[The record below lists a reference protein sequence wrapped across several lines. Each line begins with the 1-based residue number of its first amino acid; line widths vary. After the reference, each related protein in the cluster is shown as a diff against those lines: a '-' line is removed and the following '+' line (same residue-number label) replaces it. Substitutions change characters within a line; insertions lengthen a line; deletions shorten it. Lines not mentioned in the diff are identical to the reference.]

1 MKEKTNCFGFLF
13 IVAILALACISVG
26 YTSAN
31 AIVCERT
38 YTENADFDEGVL
50 AGVEHETVHD
60 QLQLST
66 DLVTLPFI
74 WVPNSNEGTVSKYD
88 TESGRE
94 LGRYRTGPND
104 TNGNPSRT
112 TVDQVG
118 SVWFGNRDTGT
129 VVKIGLY
136 EAGNWIDKNGDN
148 ICQTSLD
155 TNNDG
160 LITGAEVLDW
170 GDDECVL
177 FEVYIG
183 GGPRGIAID
192 ANGDLWAGTYSLPE
206 GNKFFH
212 IKGDTGVIVAADT
225 IDISPDRSYGA
236 VVDGNGYIW
245 SSSISNYV
253 LKIDP
258 VTKIIT
264 KVSLDITSYGLGIDG
279 NDNLFV
285 AAWGQGKIAK
295 IDVTTDAVLMYG
307 NQGAAHTRGVAVTS
321 DGDVW
326 AVNSYDTQ
334 ITRLDNNLSYKA
346 TIDIGVPGISTGAAV
361 DAQGKVWA
369 CNYTDGGLLRIDPG
383 TDTVDLSVYTVGMD
397 GTGVG
402 QHYSYSDMTG
412 FISRNIT
419 TKIGTWKVIFD
430 SEEID
435 TPWGS
440 ISWNSLEPQGT
451 SIVVKVRSS
460 NDQVS
465 WSAWETA
472 TNSGLLSA
480 TPDGQYIEVDAIL
493 RITSGDES
501 PILYDLS
508 VRCANQPPDC
518 TAAYA
523 VPGCLWPPDHEF
535 VDIGILGLTDPDG
548 DPVTITILSIS
559 SDEPTALDEGAGGAA
574 HAPDASGVGTD
585 AARVRAER
593 SGTEDGRVYLL
604 DFLAVDERGGEC
616 RGSVEVKVPHDQDC
630 PAIDS
635 GQGYDAT
642 QLN

>member
-1 MKEKTNCFGFLF
+1 MKQKTNRFGLVF
-13 IVAILALACISVG
+13 IVAILASACIAVG

-38 YTENADFDEGVL
+38 YTEDADFDEGVL
-50 AGVEHETVHD
+50 VGVEHETVHD

-66 DLVTLPFI
+66 ESVTLPFI

-88 TESGRE
+88 TETGKE
-94 LGRYRTGPND
+94 LGRYRTGST

-112 TVDQVG
+112 TVDQEG
-118 SVWFGNRDTGT
+118 NVWFGNRNTGT

-136 EAGNWIDKNGDN
+136 EAGNWIDKNHDG

-160 LITGAEVLDW
+160 VITGGEVLPW
-170 GDDECVL
+170 GEDECVL
-177 FEVYIG
+177 FEVNIG

-192 ANGDLWAGTYSLPE
+192 ANGDLWAGTFSLPG

-212 IKGDTGVIVAADT
+212 IKGDTGVIDGN
-225 IDISPDRSYGA
+225 IDISGYSSYGA
-236 VVDGNGYIW
+236 VIDGNGYIW
-245 SSSISNYV
+245 SSSLNWYV
-253 LKIDP
+253 LKINP
-258 VTKIIT
+258 VTKSIT
-264 KVSLDITSYGLGIDG
+264 KVDLDIVSYGLGIDN

-285 AAWGQGKIAK
+285 AAWGQSKIAK
-295 IDVTTDAVLMYG
+295 IDVNTATVSKYG
-307 NQGAAHTRGVAVTS
+307 AQGSALTRGLAVTS

-326 AVNSYDTQ
+326 AVNSPETQ
-334 ITRLDNNLSYKA
+334 VTRLANDLTWKA
-346 TIDIGVPGISTGAAV
+346 TIDIGTTGFSTGAAV

-369 CNYTDGGLLRIDPG
+369 CNYDDGGLLRIDP
-383 TDTVDLSVYTVGMD
+383 TNNTVDLSVYTVGMD

-419 TKIGTWKVIFD
+419 TKIGTWTVIFD
-430 SEEID
+430 SEETD
-435 TPWGS
+435 TPWGT
-440 ISWNSLEPQGT
+440 ISWNSLEPQET

-460 NDQVS
+460 NDLS
-465 WSAWETA
+465 NWSAWETA

-480 TPDGQYIEVDAIL
+480 TPDGQYIEVEATL
-493 RITSGDES
+493 QITSGDDS

-508 VRCANQPPDC
+508 VRCANQPPNC
-518 TAAYA
+518 SAASA
-523 VPGCLWPPDHEF
+523 DPGCLWPPNHKF
-535 VDIGILGLTDPDG
+535 VDIGILGVTDPDG

-559 SDEPTALDEGAGGAA
+559 SDEPTASDEGSGGAA
-574 HAPDASGVGTD
+574 HAPDALGVGTD
-585 AARVRAER
+585 AASVRAER

-616 RGSVEVKVPHDQDC
+616 RGSVEVKVPHDQSSKDC

-635 GQGYDAT
+635 GQNYDAT